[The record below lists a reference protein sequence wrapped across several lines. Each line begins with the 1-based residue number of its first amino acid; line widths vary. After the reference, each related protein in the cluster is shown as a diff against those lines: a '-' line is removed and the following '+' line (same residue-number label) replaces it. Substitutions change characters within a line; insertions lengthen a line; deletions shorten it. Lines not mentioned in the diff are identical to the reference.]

1 MCRSFQKSIE
11 YKRPPKHLLFILPL
25 PSYAYIMVT
34 MPGVPKLT
42 QHTRGVPTQSNIL
55 PSRCFPPKVEENISH
70 SCTTQL
76 WFLGCAGHN
85 LARGKDEVAENRHAL
100 FPPRRPARLWATER
114 CAAPRV
120 HPLLL
125 RLMPLCSVVLEC
137 RIICIRPRFHGGKS
151 KAASL
156 PTVGP
161 GLMHLGLVVV
171 AMPANKYLPTR
182 RD

>member
-1 MCRSFQKSIE
+1 MPTTSIL
-11 YKRPPKHLLFILPL
+11 H
-25 PSYAYIMVT
+25 
-34 MPGVPKLT
+34 LT
-42 QHTRGVPTQSNIL
+42 QSTRGVPTQSNPLTQRSRGVPTQSSIL

-85 LARGKDEVAENRHAL
+85 IARGKDEVAENRHAL

-137 RIICIRPRFHGGKS
+137 RIFCIRPRFHGGVAQ
-151 KAASL
+151 AASL

-161 GLMHLGLVVV
+161 GLMHLGPWPL
-171 AMPANKYLPTR
+171 PAKE
-182 RD
+182 